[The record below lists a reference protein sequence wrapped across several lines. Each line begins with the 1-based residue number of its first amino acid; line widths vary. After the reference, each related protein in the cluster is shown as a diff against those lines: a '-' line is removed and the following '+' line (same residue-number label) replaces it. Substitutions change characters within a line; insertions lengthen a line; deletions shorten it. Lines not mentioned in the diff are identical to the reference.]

1 MDPLPASMRV
11 AVYRKPR
18 ELQIEE
24 RPVPEPGPEDVV
36 LEVSHCGICGTDL
49 HLVMEGMGLPDTIG
63 GHEYSGRIVARG
75 SEVSGWALG
84 DPVVGGAPTGCG
96 RCSHCLE
103 GRTTLCTARQDWG
116 GGYDGAFADY
126 KKVRADQLVRIPSG
140 VTLRQA
146 ALTEPLAVALHA
158 LTIAQ
163 AEPGQ
168 RVLVTGAGPLGLLVI
183 AALAARGIEDVTL
196 SEPSPLRRA
205 HAARV
210 GARTTL
216 EPDALETPPMPFTIV
231 EEPFDV
237 ALECSGNPR
246 AMESALGQLRRAGRL
261 VIVGTGM
268 HRPRLDHN
276 RILMNELVVTGA
288 YCYDVG
294 GFEHALELIAS
305 GRLPTDALIE
315 PDDVPLDDLFSALE
329 CLERQELAGK
339 VMVIPRRLRKE

>member
-1 MDPLPASMRV
+1 MGELPASMRV

-18 ELQIEE
+18 ELEIAE
-24 RPVPEPGPEDVV
+24 RPVPEPGPSDVV
-36 LEVSHCGICGTDL
+36 LRVSHCGICGTDL

-63 GHEYSGRIVARG
+63 GHEYSGRIVALG
-75 SEVSGWALG
+75 SEVRGWALG
-84 DPVVGGAPTGCG
+84 DAVVGGSPTGCG
-96 RCSHCLE
+96 RCSYCRR
-103 GRTTLCTARQDWG
+103 GRTALCSERQDWAG
-116 GGYDGAFADY
+116 SYDGAFADY
-126 KKVRADQLVRIPSG
+126 TRARADGLVRIPAG

-196 SEPSPLRRA
+196 SEPSPVRRA
-205 HAARV
+205 QAARV
-210 GARTTL
+210 GARTL
-216 EPDALETPPMPFTIV
+216 IEPDALEPPPMPFACV
-231 EEPFDV
+231 EQPFDV

-268 HRPRLDHN
+268 RRPKLDHN
-276 RILMNELVVTGA
+276 RILMNELIVTGA
-288 YCYDVG
+288 YCYDAG

-315 PDDVPLDDLFSALE
+315 PDDVPLDDLFTALE
-329 CLERQELAGK
+329 RLERQELAGK
-339 VMVIPRRLRKE
+339 VMVTPRRSGQE